1 MSMSTYIQGIAD
13 AAKLQRAVEAR
24 KTLNELGLDYPD
36 ELDDIIEDSIKIPY
50 TKVPDEY
57 SDVWEIDVSDIP
69 KNVTK
74 IRFINSY

>member
-1 MSMSTYIQGIAD
+1 MSMSTYIHGIAD

-24 KTLNELGLDYPD
+24 KTLNELGLEYPD
-36 ELDDIIEDSIKIPY
+36 ELDDIIEDSIAIPY

-57 SDVWEIDVSDIP
+57 NDVWEIDVKDIP